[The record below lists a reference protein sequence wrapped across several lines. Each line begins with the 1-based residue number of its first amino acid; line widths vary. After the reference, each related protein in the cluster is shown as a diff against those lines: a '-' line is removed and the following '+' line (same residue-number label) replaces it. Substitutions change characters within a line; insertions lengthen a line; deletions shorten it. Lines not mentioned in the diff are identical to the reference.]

1 MKHYSTITEQA
12 RKLAIRATKNHNPS
26 RAQFKAIMQEFA
38 VRILDR
44 HAVKFPSKGWIKT
57 EVE

>member
-44 HAVKFPSKGWIKT
+44 HAVKFPSKG
-57 EVE
+57 